1 MSTNSSKPH
10 KDSGNTPESPE
21 NSTDIPTQIVNY
33 TPRTHGVDVFVQL
46 RDDNGLYNESADLQ
60 RQLDTKAGY
69 HGRSDHPHH
78 VGDMSPSWT
87 QGDEEYHVG
96 FYSSSTGIGHLNK
109 KEEFVGYDDQRF
121 RLFEDIDDGKAATTA
136 AKCTLTLEPRG
147 PHLVNKQKK
156 PFGYPKA
163 VDGQRY
169 TGTYIKAQISY
180 ATSLDEALGWIG
192 EYFQHLDNELGTSF
206 ISHWDPIPETVYFS
220 GLERYVRHDLASMGR
235 VINTERNTAR
245 LVHTGNEGEEGTM
258 EEDIRHGDH
267 SLFSV
272 NSTEFE
278 ELGYLAGPRDDNGR
292 LRVKKDKIKTY
303 RTKNAN
309 RYSEDN
315 YRHHPKTETKAVKG
329 KLHASAW
336 EEVIDR
342 LDSIL
347 LHHLDM
353 SAIGEENLV
362 SDDYFQPRDKDDEPE
377 ENETF
382 ESREY
387 QAPTGRIAS
396 LRESWE
402 GEDAR
407 RKLEGFIL
415 HSNTESYKDIL
426 NILMF
431 DPEHEGRSVTY
442 KYLQEKTGLSYSSV
456 RRNVTKLADARIL
469 HKVNEGCVFV
479 RWASQTAFERVRD
492 WLRDF
497 FDPKQVLNDI
507 KERAKAKFASRTEKD
522 DESEEIEEEPEKDV
536 VENDDDFIDIS
547 SGGMLDD
554 DVQAELNEAFE
565 EARKQMES
573 GKWDDFG
580 TARSMTDGGTD

>member
-1 MSTNSSKPH
+1 
-10 KDSGNTPESPE
+10 
-21 NSTDIPTQIVNY
+21 
-33 TPRTHGVDVFVQL
+33 
-46 RDDNGLYNESADLQ
+46 
-60 RQLDTKAGY
+60 
-69 HGRSDHPHH
+69 
-78 VGDMSPSWT
+78 
-87 QGDEEYHVG
+87 
-96 FYSSSTGIGHLNK
+96 
-109 KEEFVGYDDQRF
+109 
-121 RLFEDIDDGKAATTA
+121 
-136 AKCTLTLEPRG
+136 
-147 PHLVNKQKK
+147 
-156 PFGYPKA
+156 
-163 VDGQRY
+163 
-169 TGTYIKAQISY
+169 
-180 ATSLDEALGWIG
+180 
-192 EYFQHLDNELGTSF
+192 
-206 ISHWDPIPETVYFS
+206 
-220 GLERYVRHDLASMGR
+220 
-235 VINTERNTAR
+235 
-245 LVHTGNEGEEGTM
+245 
-258 EEDIRHGDH
+258 
-267 SLFSV
+267 
-272 NSTEFE
+272 
-278 ELGYLAGPRDDNGR
+278 
-292 LRVKKDKIKTY
+292 KTY